1 MAIKFVVVGASAASM
16 AFMTKLRSLDA
27 TCQIICIS
35 GEPVMPYNRCFLADH
50 LSGDTSWNDML
61 LKPELFF
68 KEHDIT
74 VRLGSWVTKIDTV
87 QKMVLIGSE
96 PICYDYLFLGIG
108 TKPHILSIPMQG
120 AVDRVFTFH
129 TAGDIATISEF
140 IDIHKPKHMVVIGS
154 GLNGLEAAAA
164 LHARGIKVTII
175 ERAEQIL
182 SSQVDTAVAM
192 WIAQKFTE
200 YGVTLML
207 NRTVINI
214 VKDRSNN
221 LVLTLDDKQELLIDG
236 VVCATG
242 SVLHFEL
249 LKNTGIALRQG
260 SILVD
265 STMRTNIST
274 IYAGGDICMVPDMVS
289 KQLIKSSTWS
299 DAMLQGLCAATQF
312 GKQPRNYPGA
322 VGLRDS
328 SWFGYDFYACG
339 MTIGYDDNYQILS
352 NITGQTVQ
360 RLYVKD
366 GFLKGF
372 VLLGDTSCVG
382 QYKQWYMAQLPIENN
397 VEQKIG

>member
-27 TCQIICIS
+27 TCEIVCIS
-35 GEPVMPYNRCFLADH
+35 GEPVMPYNRCFLADR

-61 LKPELFF
+61 LKPETFF
-68 KEHDIT
+68 KDHDIT
-74 VRLGSWVTKIDTV
+74 LRLGTWVTKIDAV

-108 TKPHILSIPMQG
+108 TKPHTPSIPMQG

-140 IDIHKPKHMVVIGS
+140 IDRHKPRRMVVIGS

-164 LHARGIKVTII
+164 LHARGVKVTII

-182 SSQVDTAVAM
+182 SSQVDTTVAA

-200 YGVTLML
+200 YGVTVML
-207 NRTVINI
+207 NRTVVNM

-221 LVLTLDDKQELLIDG
+221 LVLALDDTHELLTDG

-242 SVLHFEL
+242 SVLHCEL
-249 LKNTGIALRQG
+249 LKDTGIALQQG

-265 STMRTNIST
+265 SAMKTNIST
-274 IYAGGDICMVPDMVS
+274 IYAGGDICMVSDMVS
-289 KQLIKSSTWS
+289 KQSVKSSTWS

-312 GKQPRNYPGA
+312 GKQPRSYPGA

-339 MTIGYDDNYQILS
+339 MTIGHDENYQILS
-352 NITGQTVQ
+352 NITEQTVK
-360 RLYVKD
+360 RLYVRD
-366 GFLKGF
+366 GLLKGF
-372 VLLGDTSCVG
+372 VLLGDISCVG
-382 QYKQWYMAQLPIENN
+382 QYKQWYMTQLPIDD
-397 VEQKIG
+397 KIY